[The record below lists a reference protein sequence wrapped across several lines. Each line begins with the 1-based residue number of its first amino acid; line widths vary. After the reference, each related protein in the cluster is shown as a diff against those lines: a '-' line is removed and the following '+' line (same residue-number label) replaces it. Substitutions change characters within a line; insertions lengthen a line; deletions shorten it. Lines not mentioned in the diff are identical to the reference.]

1 MGAPGENEMNSQ
13 LMLTKPLF
21 ARGWK
26 PTKLPG
32 NCQNTSLAWAVEP
45 EGGGLSME
53 SSWLWRVLA
62 PHYRPLDDIGRGFNV
77 LGEGGLLCA
86 VIAW

>member
-1 MGAPGENEMNSQ
+1 MNSQ

-26 PTKLPG
+26 PTKLPR
-32 NCQNTSLAWAVEP
+32 NCRNTSLAWAVEP
-45 EGGGLSME
+45 EGGRLSME

-62 PHYRPLDDIGRGFNV
+62 PHHRPLGDIRKGFNV